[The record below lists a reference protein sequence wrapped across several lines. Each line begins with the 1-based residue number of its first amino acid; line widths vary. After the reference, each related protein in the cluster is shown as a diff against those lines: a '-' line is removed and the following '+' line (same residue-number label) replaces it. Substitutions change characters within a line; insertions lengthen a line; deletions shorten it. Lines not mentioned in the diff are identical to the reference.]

1 MKKTVFILV
10 IALIFLLSSGSASI
24 RCLHPQTPIFEEAD
38 FSSAVIFRIPQN
50 AQVILVE
57 DDIAIDNV
65 VWAKVQYGSYVG
77 YVVQANL
84 YEEKN
89 PLSFSISTIKA
100 TSRIMGEEIKLYSA
114 NSTSSA
120 VIAKVKDGTKLNLV
134 TSEIDYGDFYEISY
148 NNQRVFIEKKYATT
162 GLTYNQKTALIIGAV
177 TLVSIVL
184 MFFIINYIY
193 KSKKSKAQ

>member
-1 MKKTVFILV
+1 
-10 IALIFLLSSGSASI
+10 
-24 RCLHPQTPIFEEAD
+24 
-38 FSSAVIFRIPQN
+38 
-50 AQVILVE
+50 VILVE

-77 YVVQANL
+77 YVVQADL